1 MLKKLINRF
10 ENWLDE
16 QNELERRRL
25 HLVRLIRIGLIV
37 ALKRNRDDHLIID
50 QLANLEALMID
61 ASNQGDIPK
70 LEDILARVE
79 DFR

>member
-1 MLKKLINRF
+1 MFKKLFDRL

-16 QNELERRRL
+16 QDKLERRRL
-25 HLVRLIRIGLIV
+25 HLVRLIRVGLIV
-37 ALKRNRDDHLIID
+37 ALKRNRDDRLLID
-50 QLANLEALMID
+50 QLADLEIAMMD
-61 ASNQGDIPK
+61 ASDQGDITK

>member
-1 MLKKLINRF
+1 MFKKLIDRF

-16 QNELERRRL
+16 QDELERRRL
-25 HLVRLIRIGLIV
+25 HLVRLIRVGLIV
-37 ALKRNRDDHLIID
+37 ALKRNSDDRLLID
-50 QLANLEALMID
+50 QLADLEIAMMD
-61 ASNQGDIPK
+61 ASDQGDITK

>member
-1 MLKKLINRF
+1 MFKKLFDRL

-16 QNELERRRL
+16 QDELERRRL
-25 HLVRLIRIGLIV
+25 HLVRLIRVGLIV
-37 ALKRNRDDHLIID
+37 ALKRNRDDHLLID
-50 QLANLEALMID
+50 QLADLEMAMMD
-61 ASNQGDIPK
+61 ASNQGDITK

>member
-1 MLKKLINRF
+1 MFKKLFDRL

-16 QNELERRRL
+16 QDKLERRRL
-25 HLVRLIRIGLIV
+25 HLVRLIRVGLIV
-37 ALKRNRDDHLIID
+37 ALKRNSDDRLLID
-50 QLANLEALMID
+50 QLADLEIAMMD
-61 ASNQGDIPK
+61 ASDQGDITK

>member
-1 MLKKLINRF
+1 MFKKLFDRL

-16 QNELERRRL
+16 QDKLERRRL
-25 HLVRLIRIGLIV
+25 HLVRLIRVGLIV
-37 ALKRNRDDHLIID
+37 ALKRNRDDRLLID
-50 QLANLEALMID
+50 QLADLEIAMID
-61 ASNQGDIPK
+61 ASDRGDITK